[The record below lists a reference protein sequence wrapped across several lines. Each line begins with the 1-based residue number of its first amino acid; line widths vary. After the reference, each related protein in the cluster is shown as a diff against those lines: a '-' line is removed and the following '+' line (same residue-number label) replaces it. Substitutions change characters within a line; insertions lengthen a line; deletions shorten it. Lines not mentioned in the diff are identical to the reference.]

1 MARYYQLNPAAF
13 DEDLLR
19 DKLNEEAENL
29 TEQDKERILDQAD
42 LFKNSNLLKS
52 YELLI
57 QKYESEFEV
66 KNAQLRDFD
75 RQLQQIQVENTNL
88 ANQVF
93 QFKT

>member
-1 MARYYQLNPAAF
+1 MNPGSF

-19 DKLNEEAENL
+19 DKLNEDADNL

-57 QKYESEFEV
+57 QKYEGEFEV
-66 KNAQLRDFD
+66 KNVQIRDFE
-75 RQLQQIQVENTNL
+75 RQLQSI
-88 ANQVF
+88 
-93 QFKT
+93 